1 MGAKVGCGPI
11 GAPHHE
17 HGAPPRQQEKRFLK
31 LAEAGAPLVHLI
43 IPTSFE
49 IYAQSIEPIHKL
61 YFESCPESDLN
72 FLTLSRSSFSP
83 FFIRMACGHCRRP
96 LLGVVTVPS
105 CQTSYAFRL
114 SLLPLTCS
122 SLAFSMPLPKRRM
135 KIMPNSCPKM

>member
-49 IYAQSIEPIHKL
+49 IYAQNQSNQPINYTL
-61 YFESCPESDLN
+61 RLVLN
-72 FLTLSRSSFSP
+72 RTLTS
-83 FFIRMACGHCRRP
+83 
-96 LLGVVTVPS
+96 
-105 CQTSYAFRL
+105 
-114 SLLPLTCS
+114 
-122 SLAFSMPLPKRRM
+122 
-135 KIMPNSCPKM
+135 

>member
-83 FFIRMACGHCRRP
+83 FFTFG
-96 LLGVVTVPS
+96 LGLGLGAGGQMGLPPTNE
-105 CQTSYAFRL
+105 TSG
-114 SLLPLTCS
+114 
-122 SLAFSMPLPKRRM
+122 K
-135 KIMPNSCPKM
+135 N